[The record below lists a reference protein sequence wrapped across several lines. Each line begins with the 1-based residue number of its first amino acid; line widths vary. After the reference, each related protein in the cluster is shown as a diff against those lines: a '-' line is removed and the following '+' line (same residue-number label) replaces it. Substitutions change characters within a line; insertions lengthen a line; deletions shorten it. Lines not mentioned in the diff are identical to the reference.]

1 MEEMNICTVVVGTC
15 TYKQVVEE
23 KGICMASWVVVVVE
37 SGSCKASPVVE
48 EMNTRTC
55 QLRFEMASLERV
67 MPIQE

>member
-37 SGSCKASPVVE
+37 AGS
-48 EMNTRTC
+48 
-55 QLRFEMASLERV
+55 RFLLEWKHTV
-67 MPIQE
+67 QKKP